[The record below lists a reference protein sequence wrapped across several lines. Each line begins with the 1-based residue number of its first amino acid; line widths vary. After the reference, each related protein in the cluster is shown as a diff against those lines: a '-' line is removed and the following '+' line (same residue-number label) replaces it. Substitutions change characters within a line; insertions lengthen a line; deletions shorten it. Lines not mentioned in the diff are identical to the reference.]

1 MPDPLPI
8 SRAPATA
15 DPLNASANAPAAP
28 GAAVVAA
35 LSLAHLLI
43 PNPEHT
49 LLLRVAGESMEGAGI
64 RHGDLLVVERQRRA
78 KPGQVVVALVDGG
91 FTLKRLIWRHN
102 RWWLEAAHPAYPPLE
117 LGEGRLWGVATQVIR
132 TLATP
137 INTHTSLRRA
147 PWAQPSC

>member
-1 MPDPLPI
+1 MMNHLEFEW
-8 SRAPATA
+8 SPAKAASNLKKHGVSFEEARTA
-15 DPLNASANAPAAP
+15 FEDEEA
-28 GAAVVAA
+28 
-35 LSLAHLLI
+35 LLI
-43 PNPEHT
+43 PDPEHT

>member
-1 MPDPLPI
+1 
-8 SRAPATA
+8 
-15 DPLNASANAPAAP
+15 
-28 GAAVVAA
+28 VVAA
-35 LSLAHLLI
+35 PSLAQLLI
-43 PNPEHT
+43 PDPEHT

-137 INTHTSLRRA
+137 INTHTTLHKA